1 MFLARQCKRFIF
13 ALFKIRLDL
22 GLARL
27 QIMHAISSKRFAL
40 NRHKKSGGFHRRFL
54 PQRN

>member
-1 MFLARQCKRFIF
+1 MTLARQCKRFIF